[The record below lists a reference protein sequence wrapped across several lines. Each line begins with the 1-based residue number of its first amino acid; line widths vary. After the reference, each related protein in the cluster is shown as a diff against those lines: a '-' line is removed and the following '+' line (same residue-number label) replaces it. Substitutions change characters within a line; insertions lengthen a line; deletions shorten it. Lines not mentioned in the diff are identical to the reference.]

1 MRHVLTLLL
10 LLCCFAARA
19 AAPVVERIDPPF
31 WWTGMKNP
39 RLQLMLYGPRIGD
52 ATATVRA
59 PGLRVSGQRRG
70 DSPNVLFVD
79 LQIGAGA
86 KPGRFDLVLARA
98 GESTRRAYELHERIA
113 GSAQRQGFG
122 PRDVILN
129 LVPDRFANGDPANDN
144 IAGYPDPANRAD
156 ISGGR
161 HGGDIAGI
169 VQHLDYIAGLGYTM
183 LWPTPLLENK
193 QPSYSYHGYAITD
206 GYRVDPRFGS
216 NDDYKRLVEAA
227 RARGI
232 GTIQDIVLNHIGSG
246 HHWMADLPTKD
257 WLTMDGRFVPTRHA
271 RTAVSDPYA
280 APSDRENFMR
290 GWFTENMPDLNQRQ
304 PLLATWLIQNTIWWI
319 EYAGLAGVRADTW
332 GYSDRDFL
340 AQWTKAVLAEY
351 PKLNIVGEEWS
362 GNPVVVSYWQR
373 GKKNPDGYVSHL
385 PALMDFPLHYVL
397 RRALAS
403 GESWNGGFNE
413 LYEGLIN
420 DKLYP
425 DPSNMVLF
433 EGNHDVPRLF
443 SVLDEDV
450 QLTKMALAYVLTMRG
465 IPQLYYGTEVLMT
478 SPKQRDDGATR
489 QDFPGGWADDRVNA
503 RTGAGLT
510 DAQRDV
516 QAFVRK
522 LMNWRKTAAVI
533 HTGRLVHYAPENG
546 TYAFFRHD
554 GAKRVMVVFNKNST
568 DTTLQT
574 ARFAEMLTGKGSG
587 SDVISGRRI
596 DFAQPTFTL
605 PARSVMVLELQ

>member
-10 LLCCFAARA
+10 LLCSIGARA

-31 WWTGMKNP
+31 WWAGMKNP
-39 RLQLMLYGPRIGD
+39 RLQLMLYGPRIAD
-52 ATATVRA
+52 AKAQLRA
-59 PGLRVSGQRRG
+59 PGVQLIGQRRG
-70 DSPNVLFVD
+70 DSPNVLFVE
-79 LQIGAGA
+79 LQLAPGV
-86 KPGRFDLVLARA
+86 KSGRFDIVLSDRA
-98 GESTRRAYELHERIA
+98 GTVTRHGYELRERRA
-113 GSAQRQGFG
+113 GSGARSGFSA
-122 PRDVILN
+122 RDVILN
-129 LVPDRFANGDPANDN
+129 LVPDRFANGDPANDDVP
-144 IAGYPDPANRAD
+144 GYPDPANRAD
-156 ISGGR
+156 LGAGR

-193 QPSYSYHGYAITD
+193 QPKYSYHGYAITD
-206 GYRVDPRFGS
+206 GYKVDPRFGS
-216 NDDYKRLVEAA
+216 NDDYRRLAQAA
-227 RARGI
+227 RERGL
-232 GTIQDIVLNHIGSG
+232 GVIQDIVLNHIGSG
-246 HHWMADLPTKD
+246 HHWLADLPTKD
-257 WLTMDGRFVPTRHA
+257 WLTMDGRYVPTRHA

-290 GWFTENMPDLNQRQ
+290 GWFIADMPDLNQRQ

-319 EYAGLAGVRADTW
+319 EYAELAGVRADTW

-340 AQWTKAVLAEY
+340 AKWTKAVLAEY

-373 GKKNPDGYVSHL
+373 GKKNPDGYVSQL

-403 GESWNGGFNE
+403 DESWNGGLNE

-425 DPSNMVLF
+425 EPHNMVLF

-443 SVLDEDV
+443 SVFDEDV
-450 QLTKMALAYVLTMRG
+450 ALTKMALAYVLTMRG

-489 QDFPGGWADDRVNA
+489 QDFPGGWAGDAVNA
-503 RTGAGLT
+503 RTGAGLSE
-510 DAQRDV
+510 AQREV
-516 QAFVRK
+516 QAFVRT
-522 LMNWRKTAAVI
+522 LMNWRKTAGVI
-533 HTGRLVHYAPENG
+533 HTGKLMHYAPENG
-546 TYAFFRHD
+546 TYAFFRYD
-554 GAKRVMVVFNKNST
+554 GSRKVMVVFNKNKT
-568 DTTLQT
+568 ETALDTR
-574 ARFAEMLTGKGSG
+574 RFAEVLTGQVSG
-587 SDVISGRRI
+587 SDVISGRRF
-596 DFAQPTFTL
+596 DLASSVTL
-605 PARSVMVLELQ
+605 PPRSVLVLELR